1 MKELVTTLTPLSQN
15 NRLIDVL
22 AARDDHDDLGDI
34 SSNGLDTLMSVM
46 TLHCEDFDGLDTVM
60 SVMTLTL

>member
-1 MKELVTTLTPLSQN
+1 MKEFVTTLAPLSQN

-22 AARDDHDDLGDI
+22 AARDDHDDLGDV
-34 SSNGLDTLMSVM
+34 SSNGLGTLMSVM
-46 TLHCEDFDGLDTVM
+46 TLHCEDFDGLNTVM